1 MMQMPGGDPNQ
12 MIQMLMDL
20 LTKSPDA
27 PAGDVPRSMPP
38 SVVPADV
45 LNGDPLAAIMPLLQ
59 QILGG
64 QGMMQG
70 GQQMQ
75 NGPMGVQG
83 GAFGGMGG
91 RPTGG
96 SVPPSALR

>member
-1 MMQMPGGDPNQ
+1 MMQQPGMDPNQ
-12 MIQMLMDL
+12 MIQMLMEL
-20 LTKSPDA
+20 LTQSPDA
-27 PAGDVPRSMPP
+27 PPGDVPRSMPP
-38 SVVPADV
+38 ATIPSDI
-45 LNGDPLAAIMPLLQ
+45 LNSDPLAQIMPLLQ